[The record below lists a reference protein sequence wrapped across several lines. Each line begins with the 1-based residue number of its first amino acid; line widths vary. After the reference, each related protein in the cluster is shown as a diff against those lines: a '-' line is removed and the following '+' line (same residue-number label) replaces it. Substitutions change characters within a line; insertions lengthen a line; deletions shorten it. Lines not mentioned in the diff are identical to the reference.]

1 MITAMLSATKPV
13 AASRLQRLLGPAQ
26 VLLNPIISLVVLLLT
41 SLLLIPLASQPL
53 SVPLAAVSTYL
64 LLMAV
69 RLEQPWLSLTPL
81 PPLTILCLG
90 AWVRCGLGGLL
101 LAFGSPLPLEASNSA
116 FWRHLPEAQLL
127 WLAVS
132 GAAVV
137 IFTCKPARLATSAIP
152 SQDARP
158 QPLVGLTIACGLFAI
173 TSISIGVFAGTLD
186 RNPESY
192 LYWVSQR
199 WRPDALFTMLAR
211 FRDAFFL
218 LAPLALVKA
227 KRQWQRATIL
237 TMAILYPVMAL
248 PLGGRGLVLYPLVYA
263 AFGLWL
269 TAISAK
275 TLRILI
281 AITLMGCLVA
291 IPSIE
296 SYRGTSG
303 FTSPKEDSLGSRFT
317 LLTNAIQTTAT
328 QVELPTLLNRTGA
341 SLYGCSDGYL
351 FQEPALSRP
360 RAGLHRMGAILTA
373 WLPELL
379 APKAV
384 PVRDAHIIAEEV
396 RGRSR
401 QEAETMPYTS
411 FACISL
417 GGDLY
422 WRGGWPAVGLGA
434 TAFAIFYRLASGLW
448 YQLARW
454 ASAWQIL
461 IIAYPATFLTM
472 YPAGSIGETAWLW
485 MWDLPKYIIF
495 LGLIYLTTRWLNR
508 SHPQNS

>member
-1 MITAMLSATKPV
+1 
-13 AASRLQRLLGPAQ
+13 
-26 VLLNPIISLVVLLLT
+26 
-41 SLLLIPLASQPL
+41 
-53 SVPLAAVSTYL
+53 
-64 LLMAV
+64 
-69 RLEQPWLSLTPL
+69 LSLTPL

-90 AWVRCGLGGLL
+90 AWLRSGLGGLL
-101 LAFGSPLPLEASNSA
+101 LALGSPLTPEASNSA

-137 IFTCKPARLATSAIP
+137 IFACKPARLATSALA
-152 SQDARP
+152 SQEARP

-173 TSISIGVFAGTLD
+173 ASISIGVITGTLD

-218 LAPLALVKA
+218 LAPLAFLKA
-227 KRQWQRATIL
+227 KRQWQRGTIL
-237 TMAILYPVMAL
+237 AMAMAYPAMAL
-248 PLGGRGLVLYPLVYA
+248 PLGGRGLVLFPLVYA

-269 TAISAK
+269 TTISTKA
-275 TLRILI
+275 LRILLI
-281 AITLMGCLVA
+281 ITLMACLLT

-296 SYRGTSG
+296 FYRSTSG
-303 FTSPKEDSLGSRFT
+303 FTSLKKNSISSRFS
-317 LLTNAIQTTAT
+317 LLTDAFQATAT
-328 QVELPTLLNRTGA
+328 QIELPTLLNRTGT

-351 FQEPALSRP
+351 FQDPAASRP

-373 WLPELL
+373 WLPELV
-379 APKAV
+379 APKTT

-422 WRGGWPAVGLGA
+422 WRGGWPAVALGA
-434 TAFAIFYRLASGLW
+434 AGFAVFYRLVSGIW
-448 YQLARW
+448 YQLASW
-454 ASAWQIL
+454 TSSWQIL
-461 IIAYPATFLTM
+461 IVVYPATFLTM

-485 MWDLPKYIIF
+485 MWDLPKYIVFI
-495 LGLIYLTTRWLNR
+495 GLIHLITRWLNR
-508 SHPQNS
+508 SHTQSS